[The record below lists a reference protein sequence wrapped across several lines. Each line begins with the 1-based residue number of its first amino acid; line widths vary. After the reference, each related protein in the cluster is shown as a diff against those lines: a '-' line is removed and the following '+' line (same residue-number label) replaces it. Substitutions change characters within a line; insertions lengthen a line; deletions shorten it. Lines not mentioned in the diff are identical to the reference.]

1 MQKHNTLFLLWI
13 LFISMVLFPNN
24 THFTLFGK
32 TVTGHISHDYTD
44 SLDWKHLKRVY
55 TRLCHIK
62 YETVTA
68 IQ

>member
-1 MQKHNTLFLLWI
+1 
-13 LFISMVLFPNN
+13 MVLFPNN

-32 TVTGHISHDYTD
+32 TLISVTGHISHDYTD